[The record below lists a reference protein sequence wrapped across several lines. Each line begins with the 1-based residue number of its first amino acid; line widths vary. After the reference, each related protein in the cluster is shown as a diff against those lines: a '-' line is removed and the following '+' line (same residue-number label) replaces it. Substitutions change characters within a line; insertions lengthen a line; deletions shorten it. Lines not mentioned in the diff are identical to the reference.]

1 MTIYQIL
8 CLCGVSSLGSMV
20 MGALITKIVSYKKEN
35 EALKKGLQAL
45 LRAQMVN
52 DYNKWTSK
60 GYAPIYARDNF
71 ENCWKQYEALGENGV
86 MKDIH
91 DKFMALPTPPDGVVN

>member
-8 CLCGVSSLGSMV
+8 CLCGVTSIGSAI
-20 MGALITKIVSYKKEN
+20 MGALITKVVEYGKQNK
-35 EALKKGLQAL
+35 ALKKGLQAL

-52 DYNKWTSK
+52 DYNKWVSK
-60 GYAPIYARDNF
+60 GYAPIYARENF

-86 MKDIH
+86 MNDIH
-91 DKFMALPTPPDGVVN
+91 NKFLALPTSLQDGGN